1 MSNKR
6 GGGRRCLKENS
17 ILNSHFV
24 FLDDLPDLI
33 GNIVLKMRVGS
44 PRRYVLKNYFFI
56 ESGLK
61 MIQFKIQFKTKS

>member
-33 GNIVLKMRVGS
+33 GNIVLKMRVELALK
-44 PRRYVLKNYFFI
+44 PRFFSKGLASSKNI
-56 ESGLK
+56 TSLTEGP
-61 MIQFKIQFKTKS
+61 